1 MDVRQQDVER
11 IVVEVLKK
19 MMSDQPSAAAT
30 TMVSACG
37 CDSGDFGLF
46 DQLED
51 AVKAAEAAQKKI
63 ATVAVRD
70 KIIAVIRKAG
80 LENAKA
86 FSEMAHNETGMG
98 RVSDKIAKNIL
109 VCERT
114 PGTECLSPM
123 AISGDMGLTLIE
135 NAPWGVIASVTPS
148 TNPTA
153 TVINNAISMI
163 AGGNAVVFAPH
174 PNAKRS
180 SQTAIQVLNKA
191 IIEATGIAN
200 LLVAVKEPT
209 IEVAQQLF
217 SHPRIK
223 LLVVT
228 GGEGVVAQA
237 RKVATMRLIAGAGNP
252 PVVVD
257 ETANIARAARSIYDG
272 ASFDNNIICADEK
285 EIIAVDSIADQLKAE
300 MKAIGAV
307 EISLE
312 QADAVA
318 RVVLRD
324 YPQVAGGKKPSPNP
338 KWVGRDAAVI
348 ARAAGIDVPDSC
360 RLLIIDVKRDIDHV
374 FARTEQLMPVVP
386 LLRAKDVDEAIEWAL
401 ILERG
406 LSHTAGIHS
415 RNIDNMD
422 KMARAMN
429 TSLFVKNGPHLA
441 ALGAGGEGWT
451 TMTISTPTGEG
462 VTCAR
467 SFVRLRRCCVVDN
480 FRIV

>member
-1 MDVRQQDVER
+1 M
-11 IVVEVLKK
+11 I
-19 MMSDQPSAAAT
+19 SAT
-30 TMVSACG
+30 TVVAASG
-37 CDSGDFGLF
+37 CDCGDFGLF
-46 DQLED
+46 DRLED
-51 AVKAAEAAQKKI
+51 AVQAAEAAQKKI
-63 ATVAVRD
+63 STVAMRD
-70 KIIAVIRKAG
+70 KIIAAIRKAG

-86 FSEMAHNETGMG
+86 FAEIAHNETGMG

-163 AGGNAVVFAPH
+163 AGGNSVIFAPH
-174 PNAKRS
+174 PNAKRA

-191 IIEATGIAN
+191 IIEATGVAN

-209 IEVAQQLF
+209 IEVAQELF

-228 GGEGVVAQA
+228 GGEAVVAQA
-237 RKVATMRLIAGAGNP
+237 RKVATMRLIAAGAGNP

-318 RVVLRD
+318 RVVLRN
-324 YPQVAGGKKPSPNP
+324 YPQVEGGKAPNPNP
-338 KWVGRDAAVI
+338 KWVGRDAALI
-348 ARAAGIDVPDSC
+348 AKAAGIDVPDSC
-360 RLLIIDVKRDIDHV
+360 RLLIVDVKRDINHV
-374 FARTEQLMPVVP
+374 FARVEQLMPVIP
-386 LLRAKDVDEAIEWAL
+386 LLRAANVDEAIEWAL

-406 LSHTAGIHS
+406 LSHTAGMHS

>member
-19 MMSDQPSAAAT
+19 MMSDQPTAAAT
-30 TMVSACG
+30 TVVAASG
-37 CDSGDFGLF
+37 CDCGDFGLF
-46 DQLED
+46 DRLED
-51 AVKAAEAAQKKI
+51 AVQAAEAAQKKI
-63 ATVAVRD
+63 STVAMRD
-70 KIIAVIRKAG
+70 KIIAAIRKAG

-86 FSEMAHNETGMG
+86 FAEIAHNETGMG

-163 AGGNAVVFAPH
+163 AGGNSVIFAPH
-174 PNAKRS
+174 PNAKRA

-191 IIEATGIAN
+191 IIEATGVAN

-209 IEVAQQLF
+209 IEVAQELF

-228 GGEGVVAQA
+228 GGEAVVAQA
-237 RKVATMRLIAGAGNP
+237 RKVATMRLIAAGAGNP

-318 RVVLRD
+318 RVVLRN
-324 YPQVAGGKKPSPNP
+324 YPQVEGGKAPNPNP
-338 KWVGRDAAVI
+338 KWVGRDAALI
-348 ARAAGIDVPDSC
+348 QGRRHRRARQLPSAHRGREARHQPRVRSRGTADARYPAAARRQRGRSHRMGSHPRTWPVPHRRYALPQYRQHGQDGPRHEHQPVRQERPAPRRPRRWRR
-360 RLLIIDVKRDIDHV
+360 RLDDHDH
-374 FARTEQLMPVVP
+374 L
-386 LLRAKDVDEAIEWAL
+386 
-401 ILERG
+401 
-406 LSHTAGIHS
+406 H
-415 RNIDNMD
+415 
-422 KMARAMN
+422 
-429 TSLFVKNGPHLA
+429 PH
-441 ALGAGGEGWT
+441 
-451 TMTISTPTGEG
+451 
-462 VTCAR
+462 R
-467 SFVRLRRCCVVDN
+467 
-480 FRIV
+480 

>member
-19 MMSDQPSAAAT
+19 MMSDQPTAAAT
-30 TMVSACG
+30 TVVAASG
-37 CDSGDFGLF
+37 CDCGDFGLF
-46 DQLED
+46 DRLED
-51 AVKAAEAAQKKI
+51 AVQAAEAAQKKI
-63 ATVAVRD
+63 STVAMRD
-70 KIIAVIRKAG
+70 KIIAAIRKAG

-86 FSEMAHNETGMG
+86 FAEIAHNETGMG

-163 AGGNAVVFAPH
+163 AGGNSVIFAPH
-174 PNAKRS
+174 PNAKRA

-191 IIEATGIAN
+191 IIEATGVAN

-209 IEVAQQLF
+209 IEVAQELF

-228 GGEGVVAQA
+228 GGEAVVAQA
-237 RKVATMRLIAGAGNP
+237 RKVATMRLIAAGAGNP

-300 MKAIGAV
+300 MKVRGRDVVGILRGAV
-307 EISLE
+307 SGPAEIPDHISGCHDTALFQIRLIWVILTQMGVIVIPLFIEAPDPDPPSAVLVPSQRFHIPGLHRDHRCSHLTHHVVAQMFSLKPVGTGRAE
-312 QADAVA
+312 IIEITVRKIFGDRRERLQAILREPYLIASGLLLEIPNHAV
-318 RVVLRD
+318 
-324 YPQVAGGKKPSPNP
+324 
-338 KWVGRDAAVI
+338 
-348 ARAAGIDVPDSC
+348 
-360 RLLIIDVKRDIDHV
+360 
-374 FARTEQLMPVVP
+374 
-386 LLRAKDVDEAIEWAL
+386 
-401 ILERG
+401 
-406 LSHTAGIHS
+406 
-415 RNIDNMD
+415 
-422 KMARAMN
+422 
-429 TSLFVKNGPHLA
+429 
-441 ALGAGGEGWT
+441 
-451 TMTISTPTGEG
+451 
-462 VTCAR
+462 
-467 SFVRLRRCCVVDN
+467 
-480 FRIV
+480 

>member
-30 TMVSACG
+30 TMGSACG

-237 RKVATMRLIAGAGNP
+237 RKVATMRLIAAGAGNP

-318 RVVLRD
+318 RVVLPFPRD
-324 YPQVAGGKKPSPNP
+324 GTGNSLMCLKPSRPIP
-338 KWVGRDAAVI
+338 PCEGRKTVVGTGKA
-348 ARAAGIDVPDSC
+348 
-360 RLLIIDVKRDIDHV
+360 
-374 FARTEQLMPVVP
+374 
-386 LLRAKDVDEAIEWAL
+386 LR
-401 ILERG
+401 
-406 LSHTAGIHS
+406 
-415 RNIDNMD
+415 
-422 KMARAMN
+422 
-429 TSLFVKNGPHLA
+429 
-441 ALGAGGEGWT
+441 
-451 TMTISTPTGEG
+451 
-462 VTCAR
+462 
-467 SFVRLRRCCVVDN
+467 
-480 FRIV
+480 

>member
-174 PNAKRS
+174 EAFFPDGHSGPEQGHHRS
-180 SQTAIQVLNKA
+180 DRHREPARRREGTHHRSGAA
-191 IIEATGIAN
+191 A
-200 LLVAVKEPT
+200 LLAS
-209 IEVAQQLF
+209 AHQ
-217 SHPRIK
+217 
-223 LLVVT
+223 
-228 GGEGVVAQA
+228 
-237 RKVATMRLIAGAGNP
+237 
-252 PVVVD
+252 
-257 ETANIARAARSIYDG
+257 AARG
-272 ASFDNNIICADEK
+272 H
-285 EIIAVDSIADQLKAE
+285 
-300 MKAIGAV
+300 G
-307 EISLE
+307 
-312 QADAVA
+312 
-318 RVVLRD
+318 RRRRGR
-324 YPQVAGGKKPSPNP
+324 AGP
-338 KWVGRDAAVI
+338 
-348 ARAAGIDVPDSC
+348 
-360 RLLIIDVKRDIDHV
+360 
-374 FARTEQLMPVVP
+374 
-386 LLRAKDVDEAIEWAL
+386 
-401 ILERG
+401 
-406 LSHTAGIHS
+406 
-415 RNIDNMD
+415 
-422 KMARAMN
+422 
-429 TSLFVKNGPHLA
+429 
-441 ALGAGGEGWT
+441 
-451 TMTISTPTGEG
+451 
-462 VTCAR
+462 
-467 SFVRLRRCCVVDN
+467 
-480 FRIV
+480 

>member
-19 MMSDQPSAAAT
+19 MMSDQPTAAAT
-30 TMVSACG
+30 TVVAASG
-37 CDSGDFGLF
+37 CDCGDFGLF
-46 DQLED
+46 DRLED
-51 AVKAAEAAQKKI
+51 AVQAAEAAQKKI
-63 ATVAVRD
+63 STVAMRD
-70 KIIAVIRKAG
+70 KIIAAIRKAG

-86 FSEMAHNETGMG
+86 FAEIAHNETGMG

-163 AGGNAVVFAPH
+163 AGGNSVIFAPH
-174 PNAKRS
+174 PNAKRA

-191 IIEATGIAN
+191 IIEATGVAN

-209 IEVAQQLF
+209 IEVAQELF

-228 GGEGVVAQA
+228 GGEAVVAQA
-237 RKVATMRLIAGAGNP
+237 RKVATMRLIAAGAGNP

-318 RVVLRD
+318 RVVLRN
-324 YPQVAGGKKPSPNP
+324 YPQVEGGKAPNPNP
-338 KWVGRDAAVI
+338 KWVGRDAALI
-348 ARAAGIDVPDSC
+348 AKAAEAREKFNKAMDRQGRRHRRARQLPSAHRGREARHQPRVRSRGTADARYPAAARRQRGRSHRMGSHPRTWPVP
-360 RLLIIDVKRDIDHV
+360 
-374 FARTEQLMPVVP
+374 
-386 LLRAKDVDEAIEWAL
+386 
-401 ILERG
+401 
-406 LSHTAGIHS
+406 HS
-415 RNIDNMD
+415 RYALPQYRQHGQD
-422 KMARAMN
+422 
-429 TSLFVKNGPHLA
+429 GPRHEHQPVRQERPAPRRPRRWRRRLDDHDHLH
-441 ALGAGGEGWT
+441 
-451 TMTISTPTGEG
+451 PH
-462 VTCAR
+462 R
-467 SFVRLRRCCVVDN
+467 
-480 FRIV
+480 